1 MSDQLNQL
9 RLLRD
14 HVEGA
19 YLLAGRI
26 PAAQP
31 LTVNLADM
39 VADIDFLIAITETE
53 QSWTKPA
60 EGI

>member
-1 MSDQLNQL
+1 MSDQLGQL

-14 HVEGA
+14 HVEVA

-39 VADIDFLIAITETE
+39 VADIDFLLAITEAE